1 VPVGEPVQIGAL
13 PAAAR
18 LDAPVPLVD
27 RLMVG
32 EASGCAGDGVFDE
45 RLTTGK
51 ARWEVGWLG
60 GIRPIGIDNGVWGTG
75 NQFEMTGAG
84 PYAGE
89 PADFVEA
96 VVVRGPAGAP
106 GPNIYGLRTP
116 GWMLFP
122 TQLPDQTEKRVAPG
136 LFRAATRGTTWREIR
151 TWSKA
156 ETTGADVAAFNRLIQ
171 SGGKVVVPARTR
183 LQAIWDLG
191 RYHCAYPE
199 VKLGKGGCGARVAWT
214 WTESPRDPESGR
226 KGDRGALVGKVV
238 QGYGDEFISDGQ
250 GGVFSAPWFRC
261 GRWCRIDVETGDEP
275 LEIEGLALI
284 ASRYPLEMES
294 IFTSPDD
301 ASLEDIRRICARA
314 MQMCAHEMLFDCPY
328 YEQQMYPGD
337 TRVQLN
343 VIRAM
348 TRDDRLIK
356 RAIEIYDLATRDD
369 GMCPMNFPTRGL
381 QESLTYTLCYLC
393 MYGDYVMNHADRT
406 WLAARIP
413 GLRKS
418 MAGVERYENA
428 EGLIEDPAGWS
439 FMDWVPEWDKRSGV
453 APNGSVGEGVNAQ
466 NNLFWVLAMQSAA
479 VTERALGHETMA
491 RYWDEKCT
499 ALKAKIIETFWSGE
513 RGLIADTVA
522 KDDFSEHSQCLALLG
537 DVLPADKAGRVA
549 QHLVEDADLKRCTVY
564 FSYYLFEAYFK
575 IGRADL
581 FLKRLDLWRDYLK
594 IGVTTLLEA
603 PENETHEARSDCH
616 AWGAHPIWLMQTG
629 LAGIR
634 SAAPFFAKVVV
645 APQPGSLGSFT
656 ATHPHP
662 GGEIRV
668 KLAFADGRATG
679 TVETPVAGDFVYGNQ
694 KLALRPG
701 LNEIR

>member
-1 VPVGEPVQIGAL
+1 
-13 PAAAR
+13 
-18 LDAPVPLVD
+18 
-27 RLMVG
+27 M
-32 EASGCAGDGVFDE
+32 
-45 RLTTGK
+45 
-51 ARWEVGWLG
+51 
-60 GIRPIGIDNGVWGTG
+60 
-75 NQFEMTGAG
+75 
-84 PYAGE
+84 
-89 PADFVEA
+89 
-96 VVVRGPAGAP
+96 
-106 GPNIYGLRTP
+106 
-116 GWMLFP
+116 
-122 TQLPDQTEKRVAPG
+122 
-136 LFRAATRGTTWREIR
+136 
-151 TWSKA
+151 
-156 ETTGADVAAFNRLIQ
+156 
-171 SGGKVVVPARTR
+171 
-183 LQAIWDLG
+183 
-191 RYHCAYPE
+191 
-199 VKLGKGGCGARVAWT
+199 
-214 WTESPRDPESGR
+214 
-226 KGDRGALVGKVV
+226 